1 MMIISVSRRTDIP
14 SFYSEWFINRIKAGY
29 VLVRNPRNPRQ
40 VSKINL
46 ARDVMRG
53 IVFWTKNPANMM
65 KYLPDLADYM
75 YYFQFTLT
83 PYGRDIEPNL
93 PVKAD
98 KLLQTFK
105 QLSTIIGK
113 NRVIWR
119 YDPILINEKYTTD
132 YHLHAFE
139 TIAKELSGST
149 KKVII
154 SFIDPHYRNV
164 KTNIKVLRLKGFEDE
179 QKMAFARK
187 LVAIAGCYGLDV
199 ESCSSKIDFQHVGV
213 KPARCIDY
221 RLFEEL
227 LGCDFLAS
235 KDKNQRSECGCM
247 PSIDIGVYNTCL
259 HGCKYCYANYNQGIV
274 ERNYASHDS
283 LSPLL
288 IGGVADEDK
297 ITSRIITSFKGN
309 KVLV

>member
-1 MMIISVSRRTDIP
+1 MIISASRRTDIP
-14 SFYSEWFINRIKAGY
+14 AYYTEWFINRIKEEF

-46 ARDVMRG
+46 APDVTRG
-53 IVFWTKNPANMM
+53 IVFWTKNPTNMV
-65 KYLPDLADYM
+65 KYLPELSDYM

-83 PYGRDIEPNL
+83 SYGKDIEPNL
-93 PVKAD
+93 PSKTD
-98 KLLQTFK
+98 ELIQTFK
-105 QLSTIIGK
+105 RLSAILGRE
-113 NRVIWR
+113 RVIWR

-132 YHLHAFE
+132 YHFRAFA
-139 TIAKELSGST
+139 TIAKKLSGST

-154 SFIDPHYRNV
+154 SFIDIHYRNV
-164 KTNIKVLRLKGFEDE
+164 KTNLKMLSLKDFKDE
-179 QKMAFARK
+179 QKEEFVRK
-187 LVAIAGCYGLDV
+187 LVAIAHLYNLDV
-199 ESCSSKIDFQHVGV
+199 ESCSGRLDLQHLGV

-227 LGCDFLAS
+227 LGCELKAG
-235 KDKNQRSECGCM
+235 KDKNQRPECGCM

-274 ERNYASHDS
+274 ARNRGLHDE

-288 IGGVADEDK
+288 IGNVTDEDK
-297 ITSRIITSFKGN
+297 ITARAITSFKGN
-309 KVLV
+309 SVMV